1 MNILER
7 SSMILLE
14 LCKGKEYKRAKEEY
28 LRITHSCLDEEKSIS
43 NYFEREL
50 EERKGEIEIETYR
63 ILKENVKEIILNYK
77 SCLEE
82 EKGVKEVIGK
92 EYEKEIECAICLGSH
107 KRSEVY
113 IIEGCNHEFGKEC
126 IKEWKKVRRECPLCR
141 KEIESMIEYREK
153 KEWIKKVIGFL
164 SIKIK

>member
-1 MNILER
+1 MVSSLFFYFVDNKIEKVITDKSKNKEMNILER

-82 EKGVKEVIGK
+82 EKCVKEVIGK
-92 EYEKEIECAICLGSH
+92 EYEKEI
-107 KRSEVY
+107 
-113 IIEGCNHEFGKEC
+113 
-126 IKEWKKVRRECPLCR
+126 
-141 KEIESMIEYREK
+141 
-153 KEWIKKVIGFL
+153 
-164 SIKIK
+164 